1 MDTMDLDMIST
12 EFNLCLMNYAV
23 IASVE
28 NNEDNLIRF
37 HYKSSNVDRFL
48 KFRDINSL
56 ESFITVWRNAI
67 NDAYDT
73 VKHGTSEET
82 LQSQTLTND
91 EGEFPFS
98 IKVSVL
104 GYSVFTYRP
113 LTDDVWCIVFSNF
126 LELSQFVLSVESA
139 IESADPSFR

>member
-1 MDTMDLDMIST
+1 MDTMYLDMIST
-12 EFNLCLMNYAV
+12 EINLGMMHYSA
-23 IASVE
+23 IASIE

-37 HYKSSNVDRFL
+37 RYKLSNFDRFL

-73 VKHGTSEET
+73 MKHGTAEEA
-82 LQSQTLTND
+82 LQSHTLTND

-113 LTDDVWCIVFSNF
+113 HTDDVWCIVFSNF
-126 LELSQFVLSVESA
+126 LELGQFILSVESA

>member
-12 EFNLCLMNYAV
+12 EINLGMMNYAV

-56 ESFITVWRNAI
+56 ERFITVWRNAI

-73 VKHGTSEET
+73 MKHGTSEET

>member
-12 EFNLCLMNYAV
+12 EINLGMMNYAV

-56 ESFITVWRNAI
+56 ERFITVWRNAI

-73 VKHGTSEET
+73 MKHGTSEEA

-98 IKVSVL
+98 IKASVL